1 MSFGYQEGQTAKR
14 PCIIQDLGRRDYP
27 QVRAWQHE
35 LVRAKY
41 RRNLDADVLLLVEH
55 NPVFTLG
62 RQGRRDGLLVS
73 EAFLA
78 TQGIAVEHIERG
90 GDITYHGPGQ
100 VVAYLIL
107 DLRRAGLRVTWFVSR
122 MEEVMLRTARDAGVQ
137 ACVDSQNR
145 GIWVAKRKLGSLG
158 IAIRH
163 GITFHGLALNVSPD
177 LTPFTYINPCGLT
190 GVQMTS
196 LELETG
202 HTLDISRIKNSL
214 TGHMQEVFA
223 LDSSPANTWR
233 SKFRD
238 LLETFDE

>member
-1 MSFGYQEGQTAKR
+1 MAKR
-14 PCIIQDLGRRDYP
+14 PCIIRDLGRRDYP

-35 LVRAKY
+35 LVRGKY
-41 RRNLDADVLLLVEH
+41 RRDLDADVLLLVEH

-73 EAFLA
+73 ETFLA

-100 VVAYLIL
+100 VVAYLLL

-122 MEEVMLRTARDAGVQ
+122 LEEVMLRTARDAGVQ

-163 GITFHGLALNVSPD
+163 GITFHGLALNVATD

-196 LELETG
+196 LEVETG
-202 HTLDISRIKNSL
+202 QTLDISRIKDSL
-214 TGHMQEVFA
+214 IGHMQEVFA
-223 LDSSPANTWR
+223 LDSSPTNTWR

-238 LLETFDE
+238 LLETFDEEL